1 MACSR
6 YRTLGVDSA
15 VVALARGEALFLQRD
30 GDVVG
35 ARGRRLDDAHD
46 EGRSVEA
53 FHGDPRRSQ
62 ARAHVV
68 EALHQEVAASGSC
81 C

>member
-1 MACSR
+1 M
-6 YRTLGVDSA
+6 
-15 VVALARGEALFLQRD
+15 ALARGEALFLQRD

-62 ARAHVV
+62 TRAHVV

>member
-1 MACSR
+1 MDCSR
-6 YRTLGVDSA
+6 YRALGVDSA
-15 VVALARGEALFLQRD
+15 VVVLVRGEALFLQRD
-30 GDVVG
+30 GDVVE
-35 ARGRRLDDAHD
+35 ARGRHLDDVHD
-46 EGRSVEA
+46 EGRSAEA

-68 EALHQEVAASGSC
+68 EALHQEAAASGSC

>member
-1 MACSR
+1 MDCSR
-6 YRTLGVDSA
+6 YRALGVDSA
-15 VVALARGEALFLQRD
+15 VVVLVRGETLFLQRD
-30 GDVVG
+30 GDVVE
-35 ARGRRLDDAHD
+35 ARGRHLDDVHD

-68 EALHQEVAASGSC
+68 EALHQEAAASGSC

>member
-1 MACSR
+1 M
-6 YRTLGVDSA
+6 
-15 VVALARGEALFLQRD
+15 ALARGEALFLQRD

-62 ARAHVV
+62 TRAHVV
-68 EALHQEVAASGSC
+68 EALHQEAAASGSC

>member
-1 MACSR
+1 M
-6 YRTLGVDSA
+6 
-15 VVALARGEALFLQRD
+15 ALARGEALFLQRD

-35 ARGRRLDDAHD
+35 ARGRRLDDVHD

-53 FHGDPRRSQ
+53 FHGVPRRSQ

-68 EALHQEVAASGSC
+68 EALHQEAVASGSC